1 MLSIVVVV
9 VLGFRVFV
17 FNDVVPIAHSG
28 GAEFGIKR
36 HAPHGA
42 VEEVDADVENPLRA
56 AGGTANLEGY
66 EAELGF
72 AVGREEVGNQD
83 GDGAD
88 EDLAEPGVGV
98 DLDHDDGVVG
108 IEEVVV
114 DAEDKLLVPGGV
126 GVANLRSGWSHATA

>member
-1 MLSIVVVV
+1 M
-9 VLGFRVFV
+9 
-17 FNDVVPIAHSG
+17 
-28 GAEFGIKR
+28 
-36 HAPHGA
+36 
-42 VEEVDADVENPLRA
+42 
-56 AGGTANLEGY
+56 EGY